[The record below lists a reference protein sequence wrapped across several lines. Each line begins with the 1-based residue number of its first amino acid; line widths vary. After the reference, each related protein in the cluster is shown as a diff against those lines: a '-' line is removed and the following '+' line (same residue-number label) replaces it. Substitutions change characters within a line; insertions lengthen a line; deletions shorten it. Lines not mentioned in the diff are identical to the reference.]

1 MVAVPPGAESDA
13 KRLLEDAG
21 LAASARLTSGGP
33 TRAESVCNA
42 LELVETPLVLVHDAA
57 RPLAT
62 SGLFDAVLETLEAR
76 PDAVGVIA
84 AAALADT
91 VKRAREPRSA
101 KGEHPRGGP
110 TVAKTLSREHLW
122 AAQTPQA
129 FRTDALREAQRG
141 AAENGTLAAVTDEA
155 MLIERAGGKVL
166 IEAAPPENIK
176 VTTSIDLELAT
187 ALLNAR

>member
-1 MVAVPPGAESDA
+1 MVAVPPGADGDV

-21 LAASARLTSGGP
+21 LAESARLSAGGP
-33 TRAESVCNA
+33 SRAESVCNA
-42 LELVETPLVLVHDAA
+42 LELVETSLVLVHDAA

-62 SGLFDAVLETLEAR
+62 SGLFDAVLETLETR

-84 AAALADT
+84 ATALADT
-91 VKRAREPRSA
+91 VKRAREPRPA
-101 KGEHPRGGP
+101 KGDHSRGGL

-129 FRTDALREAQRG
+129 FRTDALREAQW
-141 AAENGTLAAVTDEA
+141 AAVENGTLAAVTDEA
-155 MLIERAGGKVL
+155 MLIERAGGTVL
-166 IEAAPPENIK
+166 IEAAPPGNIK
-176 VTTSIDLELAT
+176 VTTAIDLELAA